1 MVSLI
6 TRLICILHLVF
17 IILTTIYYSLT
28 TNLTDQQ
35 VNRVTNTRYYILTT
49 IRYSLIKEGKM
60 KIAVY
65 PGSFDPVTNGHLNII
80 ERTTKI
86 FDKLIV
92 TVAIDSKKSTLFSA
106 QERTDMIK
114 EATKDLENVK
124 VLSFSGLLT
133 DFVRKNKANII
144 IRGMRAISDFEHE
157 SQLALMNKRL
167 APEIETIFMVTC
179 SKYSYLN
186 SSIVKEIAS
195 LNGNISQLVPEIVEK
210 NLKTLFLNKKA

>member
-1 MVSLI
+1 
-6 TRLICILHLVF
+6 
-17 IILTTIYYSLT
+17 
-28 TNLTDQQ
+28 
-35 VNRVTNTRYYILTT
+35 
-49 IRYSLIKEGKM
+49 M

-80 ERTTKI
+80 ERTVKI
-86 FDKLIV
+86 VDKLIV
-92 TVAIDSKKSTLFSA
+92 AVAIDSKKSTLFSA

-114 EATKDLENVK
+114 DTTKNIEK
-124 VLSFSGLLT
+124 VEVQSFSGLLT
-133 DFVRKNKANII
+133 DFVRKNEADII

-179 SKYSYLN
+179 AKYSYLN
-186 SSIVKEIAS
+186 STIVKEIAS

-210 NLKTLFLNKKA
+210 NLKKIFSNKKV

>member
-1 MVSLI
+1 
-6 TRLICILHLVF
+6 
-17 IILTTIYYSLT
+17 
-28 TNLTDQQ
+28 
-35 VNRVTNTRYYILTT
+35 
-49 IRYSLIKEGKM
+49 M

-65 PGSFDPVTNGHLNII
+65 PGSFDPITNGHLNII
-80 ERTTKI
+80 ERSTKI

-92 TVAIDSKKSTLFSA
+92 ALAIDSKKSTLLSA
-106 QERTDMIK
+106 QERIDMIE
-114 EATKDLENVK
+114 EATKNFENVT

-144 IRGMRAISDFEHE
+144 VRGMRAISDFEHE
-157 SQLALMNKRL
+157 SQLALMNKSL

-195 LNGNISQLVPEIVEK
+195 LNGNISQLIPEIVENK
-210 NLKTLFLNKKA
+210 LNALFNNKKA

>member
-1 MVSLI
+1 
-6 TRLICILHLVF
+6 
-17 IILTTIYYSLT
+17 
-28 TNLTDQQ
+28 
-35 VNRVTNTRYYILTT
+35 
-49 IRYSLIKEGKM
+49 M

-65 PGSFDPVTNGHLNII
+65 PGSFDPITNGHLDII
-80 ERTTKI
+80 ERTIKI
-86 FDKLIV
+86 VDKLIV
-92 TVAIDSKKSTLFSA
+92 AVAVDSKKSTLFSS

-114 EATKDLENVK
+114 EATRGLEDVK
-124 VLSFSGLLT
+124 VLAFSGLLT

-186 SSIVKEIAS
+186 SSIVKEISS
-195 LNGNISQLVPEIVEK
+195 LNGNISHLVPEIVEK
-210 NLKTLFLNKKA
+210 KLKTLFYNKKV

>member
-1 MVSLI
+1 
-6 TRLICILHLVF
+6 
-17 IILTTIYYSLT
+17 
-28 TNLTDQQ
+28 
-35 VNRVTNTRYYILTT
+35 
-49 IRYSLIKEGKM
+49 M

-65 PGSFDPVTNGHLNII
+65 PGSFDPITNGHLDII
-80 ERTTKI
+80 ERTIKI
-86 FDKLIV
+86 VDKLIV
-92 TVAIDSKKSTLFSA
+92 AVAVDSKKSTLFSS

-114 EATKDLENVK
+114 EATRGLEGVK
-124 VLSFSGLLT
+124 VLAFSGLLT

-186 SSIVKEIAS
+186 SSIVKEISS
-195 LNGNISQLVPEIVEK
+195 LNGNISHLVPEIVEK
-210 NLKTLFLNKKA
+210 KLKTLFYNKKV

>member
-1 MVSLI
+1 
-6 TRLICILHLVF
+6 
-17 IILTTIYYSLT
+17 
-28 TNLTDQQ
+28 
-35 VNRVTNTRYYILTT
+35 
-49 IRYSLIKEGKM
+49 M

-65 PGSFDPVTNGHLNII
+65 PGSFDPITNGHLDII
-80 ERTTKI
+80 ERTIKI
-86 FDKLIV
+86 VDKLIV
-92 TVAIDSKKSTLFSA
+92 AVAVDSKKSTLFSS

-114 EATKDLENVK
+114 EATRGLEDVK
-124 VLSFSGLLT
+124 VLAFSGLLT

-157 SQLALMNKRL
+157 SQLALMNKIL

-186 SSIVKEIAS
+186 SSIVKEISS

-210 NLKTLFLNKKA
+210 KLKTLFFNKKV

>member
-1 MVSLI
+1 
-6 TRLICILHLVF
+6 
-17 IILTTIYYSLT
+17 
-28 TNLTDQQ
+28 
-35 VNRVTNTRYYILTT
+35 
-49 IRYSLIKEGKM
+49 M

-80 ERTTKI
+80 ERTAKI
-86 FDKLIV
+86 VDKLIV
-92 TVAIDSKKSTLFSA
+92 AVAVDSKKITLFSA

-114 EATKDLENVK
+114 DATKNLEKVK
-124 VLSFSGLLT
+124 VQSFSGLLT

-157 SQLALMNKRL
+157 SQLALMNKSL

-179 SKYSYLN
+179 SKYSYLD

-195 LNGNISQLVPEIVEK
+195 LNGNISQLVPEMVEK
-210 NLKTLFLNKKA
+210 SLKKIFSNKKV

>member
-1 MVSLI
+1 
-6 TRLICILHLVF
+6 
-17 IILTTIYYSLT
+17 
-28 TNLTDQQ
+28 
-35 VNRVTNTRYYILTT
+35 
-49 IRYSLIKEGKM
+49 M

-65 PGSFDPVTNGHLNII
+65 PGSFDPLTNGHLNIV

-92 TVAIDSKKSTLFSA
+92 AVATDSEKTTLFSA
-106 QERTDMIK
+106 QERTEMIR
-114 EATKDLENVK
+114 ESTKNIEKVEVK
-124 VLSFSGLLT
+124 SFSGLLT

-195 LNGNISQLVPEIVEK
+195 FNGDISRLVPEIVEK

>member
-1 MVSLI
+1 VNKG
-6 TRLICILHLVF
+6 
-17 IILTTIYYSLT
+17 TIAYS
-28 TNLTDQQ
+28 
-35 VNRVTNTRYYILTT
+35 
-49 IRYSLIKEGKM
+49 KEGKM

-65 PGSFDPVTNGHLNII
+65 PGSFDPITNGHLNII
-80 ERTTKI
+80 ERTIKI
-86 FDKLIV
+86 VDKLIV
-92 TVAIDSKKSTLFSA
+92 AVAVDSKKSTLFSA
-106 QERTDMIK
+106 QERVDMIK
-114 EATKDLENVK
+114 ETIKDLEDVK

-195 LNGNISQLVPEIVEK
+195 LNGNIFQLVPEIVEK
-210 NLKTLFLNKKA
+210 KLKTLFFNKKA

>member
-1 MVSLI
+1 
-6 TRLICILHLVF
+6 
-17 IILTTIYYSLT
+17 
-28 TNLTDQQ
+28 
-35 VNRVTNTRYYILTT
+35 
-49 IRYSLIKEGKM
+49 M

-65 PGSFDPVTNGHLNII
+65 PGSFDPLTNGHLNIV

-92 TVAIDSKKSTLFSA
+92 AVATDSEKSNLFSA

-114 EATKDLENVK
+114 EATKNIEKVEVK
-124 VLSFSGLLT
+124 SFSELLT

-195 LNGNISQLVPEIVEK
+195 FNGDISRLVPEIVEK